1 VGTGCGRDRRTEELI
16 PFRASSIQSV
26 TKVGSDAP
34 GAPGLETDVVLRDGS
49 TVHVRPTR
57 AGDDPAI
64 LAFLSGLSD
73 ESRYFRFF
81 SGAPNLKEAA
91 QRAAIS
97 DLRERCNLVATVG
110 ATPSI
115 VAQAGYVREEND
127 RAEVAFAVADT
138 FQGRGISTILLG
150 QLAEIAE
157 TVGITTFNASVLSE
171 NHRMVGVFRESG
183 FNVSTHASAGVIELE
198 FPTSLRP
205 EAVERFA
212 RREQSAATAALE
224 HVLAPASVAVIGASR
239 TRGTIGAELFRNLVA
254 NGFNGPV
261 YPVNPSASVVQSAVA
276 YPTVLD
282 IPGPVDLAVIA
293 VPASHAAETARQ
305 CAQKGVKSLVVIS
318 SGFAESGAE
327 GASRQAELL
336 AVCRGAGMR
345 LVGPNC
351 MGVINTAP
359 DVSMNATFGP
369 ATPPRGRVGFMSQS
383 GALGLAVI
391 DYAKTLGLGLSWFIS
406 AGNKADLS
414 GNDVLQYAESDPQ
427 TDLVLLYLESFG
439 NPRKFARIARRVAR
453 SKPIIAVKSG
463 RSMAGARA
471 TSSHT
476 GALLSASDATVDAL
490 FRQAGV
496 IRTDTLAELFDVAA
510 LMSSQPA
517 PSGRRVAI
525 ITNGGGPGI
534 LCADAC
540 EAEGLLVP
548 PLADDVVAGLQQFLP
563 AQASVRNPIDMIA
576 AASADD
582 YRRVIETV
590 AASHSIDA
598 IIVIFIPPLITQPSD
613 VARSIRN
620 AVEALPRPIP
630 LISVFMS
637 AHGVPDELKGASVS
651 IPSYQFPE
659 DAARA
664 LARSAVYG
672 EWRQKPEGTLR
683 DFPNLRPDEAAGII
697 SSVLATGARWLT
709 ADETQQLLSCYGI
722 PLASTRFV
730 PTPQK
735 AREAAAELGG
745 RVALKAMSPTL
756 LHKSDAGGVR
766 LGLTVDD
773 IEDAAQEMMAGIAR
787 HGHELSGFQVQAMAS
802 DGVEML
808 VGVVHD
814 RLFGPVLACGAG
826 GTAAELLKDIAV
838 RITPLS
844 DLDADDM
851 VRSLKTF
858 PLLDGYRGAAR
869 ADVAALEEVMLRIS
883 GMVEGH
889 AEIAELDCNPVMV
902 GEHGAIVVDARV
914 RLELP
919 LPRRPIG
926 AR

>member
-1 VGTGCGRDRRTEELI
+1 MSKTVSG
-16 PFRASSIQSV
+16 
-26 TKVGSDAP
+26 P
-34 GAPGLETDVVLRDGS
+34 GAPALETDVALRDGS

-57 AGDDPAI
+57 TGDEAAI
-64 LAFLSGLSD
+64 LAFLRGLSE

-81 SGAPNLKEAA
+81 SGAPNLKDAA
-91 QRAAIS
+91 DRAAVS
-97 DLRERCNLVATVG
+97 NLDDRCNLIALVG
-110 ATPSI
+110 AGPTI
-115 VAQAGYVREEND
+115 VAQAGYVRNDAD

-150 QLAEIAE
+150 QLAEIAQAA
-157 TVGITTFNASVLSE
+157 GIATFDASVLSE
-171 NHRMVGVFRESG
+171 NHRMIGVFRESG
-183 FNVSTHASAGVIELE
+183 FAVSTHAQAGVIDLE

-205 EAVERFA
+205 EAIDRFA
-212 RREQSAATAALE
+212 RREQHAAMAALE
-224 HVLAPASVAVIGASR
+224 HVLVPRSIAVIGASR
-239 TRGTIGAELFRNLVA
+239 RRGTIGAELFHNLLED
-254 NGFNGPV
+254 GFNGPV
-261 YPVNPSASVVQSAVA
+261 YPVNPSAPVVQSVVA
-276 YPTVLD
+276 YPTLLA
-282 IPGPVDLAVIA
+282 IEGPVDLVVIA
-293 VPASHAAETARQ
+293 VPAIGVVETARQ
-305 CAQKGVKSLVVIS
+305 CATKGVKSLVVIS
-318 SGFAESGAE
+318 SGFAESGSE
-327 GASRQAELL
+327 GVSRQADLL
-336 AVCRGAGMR
+336 AVCRQAGMR

-359 DVSMNATFGP
+359 EVSMNATFGA

-414 GNDVLQYAESDPQ
+414 GNDVLQYAETDPR

-453 SKPIIAVKSG
+453 TKPIIAVKSG
-463 RSMAGARA
+463 RSTAGARA

-517 PSGRRVAI
+517 PAGKRVAI

-540 EAEGLLVP
+540 EAEGLSVP
-548 PLADDVVAGLQQFLP
+548 PLPDDVVAGLREFLP
-563 AQASVRNPIDMIA
+563 PQASVRNPIDMIA

-582 YRRVIETV
+582 YRRVIHTV
-590 AASHSIDA
+590 AASDSIDA
-598 IIVIFIPPLITQPSD
+598 IVVIFIPPLVTRLAD
-613 VARSIRN
+613 VARAIRD
-620 AVEALPRPIP
+620 AAEALPRPIP
-630 LISVFMS
+630 LVSVFMS
-637 AHGVPDELKGASVS
+637 AHGVPDELKGETVS

-672 EWRQKPEGTLR
+672 EWRHRPEGTFR
-683 DFPNLRPDEAAGII
+683 DFPDVRPDEAAGII
-697 SSVLATGARWLT
+697 SSVLASGARWLT
-709 ADETQQLLSCYGI
+709 AEESQRLLNCYGI
-722 PLASTRFV
+722 PLVPARFV
-730 PTPQK
+730 STP
-735 AREAAAELGG
+735 ADAAAAGRELGG
-745 RVALKAMSPTL
+745 PLVLKAMSPTL

-766 LGLTVDD
+766 LGLSPDD
-773 IEDAAQEMMAGIAR
+773 IAATATGMMRHIAGQ
-787 HGHELSGFQVQAMAS
+787 GHKLDGFQVQAMVAS
-802 DGVEML
+802 GVEML

-814 RLFGPVLACGAG
+814 PLFGPVLACGAG
-826 GTAAELLKDIAV
+826 GTTAELLKDVAV

-844 DLDADDM
+844 DLDARDM
-851 VRSLKTF
+851 LRSLKTF
-858 PLLDGYRGAAR
+858 PLLDGFRGAPK
-869 ADVAALEEVMLRIS
+869 ADVAALEELMLRVS
-883 GMVEGH
+883 AMVEGH

-902 GEHGAIVVDARV
+902 TEHGAVVVDARV
-914 RLELP
+914 RLEMP
-919 LPRRPIG
+919 VPRRPIG

>member
-1 VGTGCGRDRRTEELI
+1 V
-16 PFRASSIQSV
+16 S
-26 TKVGSDAP
+26 KVLSGAA
-34 GAPGLETDVVLRDGS
+34 GAPALETDIALRDGS

-57 AGDDPAI
+57 AGDEPAI

-97 DLRERCNLVATVG
+97 DLPERCNLIATVG

-115 VAQAGYVREEND
+115 VAQAGYVREEKD
-127 RAEVAFAVADT
+127 RAEVAFAVAET

-150 QLAEIAE
+150 QLAEIAHA
-157 TVGITTFNASVLSE
+157 VGITTFEASVLGE
-171 NHRMVGVFRESG
+171 NHRMIGVFRESG
-183 FNVSTHASAGVIELE
+183 FKVSTHASAGVIELE
-198 FPTSLRP
+198 FPTSLLP
-205 EAVERFA
+205 EAIEQFA
-212 RREQSAATAALE
+212 RREQTAARAAIE
-224 HVLAPASVAVIGASR
+224 RVLAPGSVAVIGASR
-239 TRGTIGAELFRNLVA
+239 TRGTIGAELFHNLLV

-261 YPVNPSASVVQSAVA
+261 YPVNPSAPVVQSVVA

-282 IPGPVDLAVIA
+282 VPGPVDLALIA
-293 VPASHAAETARQ
+293 VPAIHVVETARQ
-305 CAQKGVKSLVVIS
+305 CAKKGVKSLVVIS
-318 SGFAESGAE
+318 SGFAESGGE
-327 GASRQAELL
+327 GPNRQADLL
-336 AVCRGAGMR
+336 AVCRETGMR

-391 DYAKTLGLGLSWFIS
+391 DYARTLGLGLSWFIS

-414 GNDVLQYAESDPQ
+414 GNDVLQYAETDPH

-453 SKPIIAVKSG
+453 TKPIIAVKSG
-463 RSMAGARA
+463 RSTAGARA

-510 LMSSQPA
+510 LMSNQPA
-517 PSGRRVAI
+517 PAGRRVAI

-540 EAEGLLVP
+540 EAEGLVVP
-548 PLADDVVAGLQQFLP
+548 PLPDDVVAGLRQFLP

-582 YRRVIETV
+582 YRRVIQTV
-590 AASHSIDA
+590 AASDSLDA
-598 IIVIFIPPLITQPSD
+598 IVVIFIPPLVTQPGD
-613 VARSIRN
+613 VARAIRD
-620 AVEALPRPIP
+620 AAQALPRPLP
-630 LISVFMS
+630 LITVFMS
-637 AHGVPDELKGASVS
+637 AHGMPDELRSEKVS

-672 EWRQKPEGTLR
+672 EWRHRPEGTVR
-683 DFPNLRPDEAAGII
+683 DFPNVRPDEAAGIV
-697 SSVLATGARWLT
+697 SSVLATGARWLS
-709 ADETQQLLSCYGI
+709 AEETQQLLRCYGI
-722 PLASTRFV
+722 PLASARFV
-730 PTPQK
+730 STPGQ

-745 RVALKAMSPTL
+745 RLALKALSPTL

-766 LGLTVDD
+766 LGLTADD
-773 IEDAAQEMMAGIAR
+773 IEDAAREMMARIAR
-787 HGHELSGFQVQAMAS
+787 HGHELSGFQVQAMVT

-826 GTAAELLKDIAV
+826 GTTAELLKDIAV
-838 RITPLS
+838 RITPLT
-844 DLDADDM
+844 DLDADQM
-851 VRSLKTF
+851 LRSLKTF
-858 PLLDGYRGAAR
+858 PLLEGYRGAPKV
-869 ADVAALEEVMLRIS
+869 DVAALEEIMLRIS
-883 GMVEGH
+883 AMVEGH

-902 GEHGAIVVDARV
+902 SRHGAIVVDARV

-919 LPRRPIG
+919 VPRRPIG

>member
-1 VGTGCGRDRRTEELI
+1 VR
-16 PFRASSIQSV
+16 
-26 TKVGSDAP
+26 KVSDP
-34 GAPGLETDVVLRDGS
+34 TGAPALETDVVLRDGS
-49 TVHVRPTR
+49 TVRVRPTR
-57 AGDDPAI
+57 AGDEAAI
-64 LAFLSGLSD
+64 LAFLSGLSN

-81 SGAPNLKEAA
+81 SGAPNLNEAA
-91 QRAAIS
+91 RRAAVS
-97 DLRERCNLVATVG
+97 DLHDRCNLVALVG
-110 ATPSI
+110 AAPTI
-115 VAQAGYVREEND
+115 VAQAGYVRNDGD

-150 QLAEIAE
+150 QLAEIAQA
-157 TVGITTFNASVLSE
+157 VGITTFDASVLSE
-171 NHRMVGVFRESG
+171 NHRMIGVFRESG
-183 FNVSTHASAGVIELE
+183 FKVSTHASAGVIELE

-205 EAVERFA
+205 EAIERFA
-212 RREQSAATAALE
+212 GREQMAAMAALE
-224 HVLAPASVAVIGASR
+224 HVLVPGSVAVIGASR
-239 TRGTIGAELFRNLVA
+239 TRGTIGAELFHNLLS

-261 YPVNPSASVVQSAVA
+261 YPVNPSAPVVQSVVA

-282 IPGPVDLAVIA
+282 IPGPVDLALIA
-293 VPASHAAETARQ
+293 VPAAHVVGTARQ
-305 CAQKGVKSLVVIS
+305 CAKKGVKSLVVIS
-318 SGFAESGAE
+318 SGFAESGDE
-327 GASRQAELL
+327 GASRQADLL
-336 AVCRGAGMR
+336 AVCREAGMR

-359 DVSMNATFGP
+359 DVSINATFGP

-414 GNDVLQYAESDPQ
+414 GNDVLQYAETDPH

-439 NPRKFARIARRVAR
+439 NPRRFARIARRVAR
-453 SKPIIAVKSG
+453 TKPIIAVKSG
-463 RSMAGARA
+463 RSTAGARA

-517 PSGRRVAI
+517 PAGKRVAI

-540 EAEGLLVP
+540 EAEGLVVP
-548 PLADDVVAGLQQFLP
+548 PLPDDVVDSLRQFLP
-563 AQASVRNPIDMIA
+563 SQASVRNPIDMIA

-582 YRRVIETV
+582 YRRVIQTV
-590 AASHSIDA
+590 AASDSIDA
-598 IIVIFIPPLITQPSD
+598 IVVIFIPPLVTEPSD
-613 VARSIRN
+613 VARAIRD
-620 AVEALPRPIP
+620 AAETLPRPIP

-637 AHGVPDELKGASVS
+637 AHGVPDELKGKKVS
-651 IPSYQFPE
+651 IPSFQFPE

-672 EWRQKPEGTLR
+672 EWRHRPEGTVR
-683 DFPNLRPDEAAGII
+683 GFPNARPDEAAGII

-709 ADETQQLLSCYGI
+709 GAETQQLLSCYGI
-722 PLASTRFV
+722 PLASTRFAA
-730 PTPQK
+730 TPER
-735 AREAAAELGG
+735 AREAAADLGG
-745 RVALKAMSPTL
+745 RVALKAMGATL

-773 IEDAAQEMMAGIAR
+773 IEDAAREMLMQTAR
-787 HGHELSGFQVQAMAS
+787 HGHELSGFQVQAMVS
-802 DGVEML
+802 EGVEML
-808 VGVVHD
+808 VGVVND

-844 DLDADDM
+844 DLDADEM

-858 PLLDGYRGAAR
+858 PLLDGYRGAPK
-869 ADVAALEEVMLRIS
+869 ADVAALEEVMLRINA
-883 GMVEGH
+883 MVEGH

-914 RLELP
+914 RLEMP
-919 LPRRPIG
+919 VPRRPIG

>member
-1 VGTGCGRDRRTEELI
+1 M
-16 PFRASSIQSV
+16 
-26 TKVGSDAP
+26 
-34 GAPGLETDVVLRDGS
+34 ETDIALRDGS

-57 AGDDPAI
+57 AGDEPAI
-64 LAFLSGLSD
+64 LAFLTGLSL

-81 SGAPNLKEAA
+81 SGAPNLNEAA
-91 QRAAIS
+91 HRAAIS
-97 DLRERCNLVATVG
+97 EIRERCNLIALAG
-110 ATPSI
+110 AVPTI
-115 VAQAGYVREEND
+115 VAQAGYVRGEGD

-150 QLAEIAE
+150 QLAEIAHA
-157 TVGITTFNASVLSE
+157 VGISTFDASVLSE
-171 NHRMVGVFRESG
+171 NHRMIGVFRESG
-183 FNVSTHASAGVIELE
+183 FKVSTHASAGVIDVE

-205 EAVERFA
+205 EALERFA
-212 RREQSAATAALE
+212 RREQMAAMAALE

-239 TRGTIGAELFRNLVA
+239 TRGTIGAELFHNLVA
-254 NGFNGPV
+254 NGFNGPA
-261 YPVNPSASVVQSAVA
+261 YPVNPSAPVVQSVVA

-293 VPASHAAETARQ
+293 VPAVRVVETARQ
-305 CAQKGVKSLVVIS
+305 CAKKGVKSLVVIS
-318 SGFAESGAE
+318 SGFAESGGE
-327 GASRQAELL
+327 GATRQTDLL
-336 AVCRGAGMR
+336 AVCREAGMR

-351 MGVINTAP
+351 MGVINMAP
-359 DVSMNATFGP
+359 EVSMNATFGP
-369 ATPPRGRVGFMSQS
+369 AMPPRGRVGFMSQS

-391 DYAKTLGLGLSWFIS
+391 DYAKSLGLGLSWFIS

-414 GNDVLQYAESDPQ
+414 GNDVLHYAETDPH

-463 RSMAGARA
+463 RSTAGARA

-510 LMSSQPA
+510 LMSNQPA
-517 PSGRRVAI
+517 PAGKRVAI

-540 EAEGLLVP
+540 EAEGLIVP
-548 PLADDVVAGLQQFLP
+548 PLGEEVVAGLRQFLP

-576 AASADD
+576 AASAED
-582 YRRVIETV
+582 YRRVIQTV
-590 AASHSIDA
+590 AASDDLDA
-598 IIVIFIPPLITQPSD
+598 IVVIFIPPLVTQPAA
-613 VARSIRN
+613 VARAIRES
-620 AVEALPRPIP
+620 AEALPRPIP
-630 LISVFMS
+630 LVTVFMS
-637 AHGVPDELKGASVS
+637 AHGVPDELKGPNVS

-672 EWRQKPEGTLR
+672 EWRQKPEGTVR
-683 DFPNLRPDEAAGII
+683 DFPDIRPDEAAGII
-697 SSVLATGARWLT
+697 SSVLATGARWLS
-709 ADETQQLLSCYGI
+709 ADETQRLLSCYGI
-722 PLASTRFV
+722 RLAATRFV
-730 PTPQK
+730 ATPEQ
-735 AREAAAELGG
+735 ARQAAAELGG
-745 RVALKAMSPTL
+745 HVVLKATSPTL
-756 LHKSDAGGVR
+756 LHKSDVGGVR
-766 LGLTVDD
+766 LGLTIDD
-773 IEDAAQEMMAGIAR
+773 IEAAAREMMARIAR
-787 HGHELSGFQVQAMAS
+787 NGHALAGFQVQAMVT

-808 VGVVHD
+808 VGVVND
-814 RLFGPVLACGAG
+814 RLFGPVVACGAG
-826 GTAAELLKDIAV
+826 GTTAELLKDIAV

-844 DLDADDM
+844 DLDADEM

-858 PLLDGYRGAAR
+858 PLLDGYRGAPK

-883 GMVEGH
+883 AMVEGH

-902 GEHGAIVVDARV
+902 GQHGAIVVDARV
-914 RLELP
+914 RLEMP
-919 LPRRPIG
+919 VPRRPIG

>member
-1 VGTGCGRDRRTEELI
+1 MTQVVPSPT
-16 PFRASSIQSV
+16 
-26 TKVGSDAP
+26 
-34 GAPGLETDVVLRDGS
+34 GAPALEADIALRDGS

-57 AGDDPAI
+57 AGDEPAI
-64 LAFLSGLSD
+64 LAFLGGLSD

-91 QRAAIS
+91 RRAAIS
-97 DLRERCNLVATVG
+97 ELHERCNLVALVG
-110 ATPSI
+110 AEPTI
-115 VAQAGYVREEND
+115 VAQAGYVRNHGD

-150 QLAEIAE
+150 QLAEIAHAL
-157 TVGITTFNASVLSE
+157 GITTFEASVLSE
-171 NHRMVGVFRESG
+171 NHRMIGVFRESG
-183 FNVSTHASAGVIELE
+183 FKVSTHAQAGVIEME

-205 EAVERFA
+205 EAIERFA
-212 RREQSAATAALE
+212 RREQIAAMAALE
-224 HVLAPASVAVIGASR
+224 HVLAPGSVAVIGASR
-239 TRGTIGAELFRNLVA
+239 TRGTIGAELFHNLIS

-261 YPVNPSASVVQSAVA
+261 YPINPSAPVVQSVVA

-282 IPGPVDLAVIA
+282 VPGPIGLAVIA
-293 VPASHAAETARQ
+293 VPAIHVVETARQ
-305 CAQKGVKSLVVIS
+305 CAAKGVKSLVVIS
-318 SGFAESGAE
+318 SGFAESGDD
-327 GASRQAELL
+327 GARRQADLL
-336 AVCRGAGMR
+336 AVCREGGMR

-369 ATPPRGRVGFMSQS
+369 AMPPRGRVGFMSQS

-391 DYAKTLGLGLSWFIS
+391 DYARSLGLGLSWFIS

-414 GNDVLQYAESDPQ
+414 GNDVLQYAETDPQ

-453 SKPIIAVKSG
+453 TKPIIAVKSG
-463 RSMAGARA
+463 RSVAGARA

-540 EAEGLLVP
+540 EAEGLVVP
-548 PLADDVVAGLQQFLP
+548 PLPDDVVAGLRQFLP

-582 YRRVIETV
+582 FRRVIQTV
-590 AASHSIDA
+590 AASDSIDA
-598 IIVIFIPPLITQPSD
+598 IVVIFIPPLVTKPGD
-613 VARSIRN
+613 VARAIRD
-620 AVEALPRPIP
+620 AAEALPRPIP

-637 AHGVPDELKGASVS
+637 VHGVPDELKGTSVS

-672 EWRQKPEGTLR
+672 EWRHRPEGTVR
-683 DFPNLRPDEAAGII
+683 DFPNVRPDEAVGII

-709 ADETQQLLSCYGI
+709 AEETQQLLSCYGI

-730 PTPQK
+730 ATPEQ

-745 RVALKAMSPTL
+745 RLALKAMSPTL

-766 LGLTVDD
+766 LGLTID
-773 IEDAAQEMMAGIAR
+773 EMMNAAREMMQRIAGN
-787 HGHELSGFQVQAMAS
+787 GYELSGFQVQAMVTE
-802 DGVEML
+802 GVEML

-844 DLDADDM
+844 DLDAHEM

-858 PLLDGYRGAAR
+858 PLLDGYRGAPLV
-869 ADVAALEEVMLRIS
+869 DVAALEDVMLRIS
-883 GMVEGH
+883 ALVEDH

-902 GEHGAIVVDARV
+902 GQHGAVVVDARV
-914 RLELP
+914 RLEMP

>member
-1 VGTGCGRDRRTEELI
+1 M
-16 PFRASSIQSV
+16 
-26 TKVGSDAP
+26 
-34 GAPGLETDVVLRDGS
+34 ETDIALRDGS

-57 AGDDPAI
+57 AGDEPAI
-64 LAFLSGLSD
+64 LAFLTGLSL

-81 SGAPNLKEAA
+81 SGAPNLNEAA
-91 QRAAIS
+91 HRAAIS
-97 DLRERCNLVATVG
+97 EIGERCNLIALAG
-110 ATPSI
+110 AASTI
-115 VAQAGYVREEND
+115 VAQAGYVRGEGN

-150 QLAEIAE
+150 QLAEIAHAF
-157 TVGITTFNASVLSE
+157 GISTFDASVLSE
-171 NHRMVGVFRESG
+171 NHRMIGVFRESG
-183 FNVSTHASAGVIELE
+183 FKVSTHASAGVIDLE

-205 EAVERFA
+205 EATERFA
-212 RREQSAATAALE
+212 RREQMAAMAALE

-239 TRGTIGAELFRNLVA
+239 TRGTIGAELFHNLVA
-254 NGFNGPV
+254 NGFNGPA
-261 YPVNPSASVVQSAVA
+261 YPVNPSAPVVQSVVA

-293 VPASHAAETARQ
+293 VPAIHVVETARQ
-305 CAQKGVKSLVVIS
+305 CAKKGVKSLVVVS

-327 GASRQAELL
+327 GATRQADLL
-336 AVCRGAGMR
+336 AVCRETGMR

-351 MGVINTAP
+351 MGVINMAP
-359 DVSMNATFGP
+359 EVSMNATFGP
-369 ATPPRGRVGFMSQS
+369 AMPPRGRVGFMSQS

-391 DYAKTLGLGLSWFIS
+391 DYAKSLGLGLSWFIS

-414 GNDVLQYAESDPQ
+414 GNDVLHYAETDPH

-453 SKPIIAVKSG
+453 TKPIIAVKSG
-463 RSMAGARA
+463 RSAAGARA
-471 TSSHT
+471 TTSHT

-510 LMSSQPA
+510 LMSNQPA
-517 PSGRRVAI
+517 PAGKRVAI

-540 EAEGLLVP
+540 EAEGLVVP
-548 PLADDVVAGLQQFLP
+548 PLADEVVAGLRQFLP
-563 AQASVRNPIDMIA
+563 AQASVRNPVDMIA
-576 AASADD
+576 AASAED
-582 YRRVIETV
+582 YRRVIQTV
-590 AASHSIDA
+590 AASDDIDA
-598 IIVIFIPPLITQPSD
+598 VVVIFIPPLITQPAA
-613 VARSIRN
+613 VAQAIRE
-620 AVEALPRPIP
+620 AAEALPKPIP
-630 LISVFMS
+630 LVTVFMS
-637 AHGVPDELKGASVS
+637 AHGVPDQLKGPHVS

-672 EWRQKPEGTLR
+672 EWRQKPEGTVR
-683 DFPNLRPDEAAGII
+683 DFPDIRPDEAAGII

-709 ADETQQLLSCYGI
+709 ADETQRLLSCYGI
-722 PLASTRFV
+722 PLAATRFV
-730 PTPQK
+730 ATPEQ
-735 AREAAAELGG
+735 ARQAGAELGG
-745 RVALKAMSPTL
+745 RLVLKAMSPTL
-756 LHKSDAGGVR
+756 LHKSDVGGVR
-766 LGLTVDD
+766 LGLTIDD
-773 IEDAAQEMMAGIAR
+773 IEAAAREMMARIAR
-787 HGHELSGFQVQAMAS
+787 HGHALSGFQVQAMVT

-808 VGVVHD
+808 VGVVND
-814 RLFGPVLACGAG
+814 RLFGPVVACGAG
-826 GTAAELLKDIAV
+826 GTTAELLKDIAV

-844 DLDADDM
+844 DLDADEM

-858 PLLDGYRGAAR
+858 PLLDGYRGAPK

-883 GMVEGH
+883 AMVEGH

-902 GEHGAIVVDARV
+902 GKDGAIVVDARV
-914 RLELP
+914 RLEMP

>member
-1 VGTGCGRDRRTEELI
+1 M
-16 PFRASSIQSV
+16 PA
-26 TKVGSDAP
+26 
-34 GAPGLETDVVLRDGS
+34 LETDVVLRDGS

-57 AGDDPAI
+57 AGDEPAI
-64 LAFLSGLSD
+64 LAFLSGLSE

-91 QRAAIS
+91 QRAAVS
-97 DLRERCNLVATVG
+97 DLKERCNLVATVG
-110 ATPSI
+110 AAPSI
-115 VAQAGYVREEND
+115 VAQAGYVREEKD
-127 RAEVAFAVADT
+127 QAEVAFAVAET

-150 QLAEIAE
+150 QLAEIAQ
-157 TVGITTFNASVLSE
+157 TVGITTFDASVLGE
-171 NHRMVGVFRESG
+171 NHRMIEVFRQSG
-183 FNVSTHASAGVIELE
+183 FSVSTHASAGVIELE
-198 FPTSLRP
+198 FPTSLHP
-205 EAVERFA
+205 EAIERFA
-212 RREQSAATAALE
+212 RREQMAAMAALE
-224 HVLAPASVAVIGASR
+224 HVLAPRSVAVIGASR
-239 TRGTIGAELFRNLVA
+239 TRGTIGAELFHNLVA

-261 YPVNPSASVVQSAVA
+261 YPVNPSAPVVQSVVA

-293 VPASHAAETARQ
+293 VPAVHVVESARQ
-305 CAQKGVKSLVVIS
+305 CATKGVKSLVVIS

-327 GASRQAELL
+327 GASRQAELV
-336 AVCRGAGMR
+336 AVCRESGMR
-345 LVGPNC
+345 MVGPNC

-359 DVSMNATFGP
+359 EISMNATFGP
-369 ATPPRGRVGFMSQS
+369 ATPPGGRVGFMSQS

-391 DYAKTLGLGLSWFIS
+391 DYAKSLSLGLSWFIS

-414 GNDVLQYAESDPQ
+414 GNDVLQYAETDPR

-453 SKPIIAVKSG
+453 TKPIIAVKSG
-463 RSMAGARA
+463 RSTAGARA

-534 LCADAC
+534 LCADMC
-540 EAEGLLVP
+540 EAEGLIVP
-548 PLADDVVAGLQQFLP
+548 PLPDDVVASLRQFLP

-576 AASADD
+576 AASAND
-582 YRRVIETV
+582 YQRVIQTV
-590 AASHSIDA
+590 AASASVDA
-598 IIVIFIPPLITQPSD
+598 IVVIFIPPLVTQPGD
-613 VARSIRN
+613 VARAIRK
-620 AVEALPRPIP
+620 AAEELPRPIP
-630 LISVFMS
+630 LVTVFMS
-637 AHGVPDELKGASVS
+637 AHGVPDELKGANVS

-672 EWRQKPEGTLR
+672 EWRQRPEGAIR

-709 ADETQQLLSCYGI
+709 AEETWQLLSCYGI
-722 PLASTRFV
+722 PLASTRFAL
-730 PTPQK
+730 TPELT
-735 AREAAAELGG
+735 REAAAELGG
-745 RVALKAMSPTL
+745 RLALKAMSPTL

-766 LGLTVDD
+766 LGLTPDD
-773 IEDAAQEMMAGIAR
+773 IEGAAREMMTRIR
-787 HGHELSGFQVQAMAS
+787 HGHELSGFQVQAMVT

-814 RLFGPVLACGAG
+814 RLFGPVMACGAG
-826 GTAAELLKDIAV
+826 GTTAELLKDIAV

-844 DLDADDM
+844 DLDADEM

-858 PLLDGYRGAAR
+858 PLLDGYRGAPK

-883 GMVEGH
+883 AMVEGH

-902 GEHGAIVVDARV
+902 GQHGAIVVDARV
-914 RLELP
+914 RLEMP
-919 LPRRPIG
+919 FPRRPIG

>member
-1 VGTGCGRDRRTEELI
+1 MEANV
-16 PFRASSIQSV
+16 A
-26 TKVGSDAP
+26 
-34 GAPGLETDVVLRDGS
+34 LRDGS
-49 TVHVRPTR
+49 TVYVRPTR
-57 AGDDPAI
+57 AADEPAI
-64 LAFLSGLSD
+64 LAFLAGLSD

-91 QRAAIS
+91 HRAAVS
-97 DLRERCNLVATVG
+97 DLQERCNLIALAG
-110 ATPSI
+110 AGPTI
-115 VAQAGYVREEND
+115 VAQAGYVRNETD

-150 QLAEIAE
+150 QLAEIAQA
-157 TVGITTFNASVLSE
+157 VGISTFDASVLSE
-171 NHRMVGVFRESG
+171 NHRMIGVFRESG
-183 FNVSTHASAGVIELE
+183 FKVSTHASAGVIELE

-205 EAVERFA
+205 EALERFA
-212 RREQSAATAALE
+212 GREQMAARAALE
-224 HVLAPASVAVIGASR
+224 HVLAPTSVAVIGASR
-239 TRGTIGAELFRNLVA
+239 TRGTIGAELFHNLVA
-254 NGFNGPV
+254 NGFNGPA
-261 YPVNPSASVVQSAVA
+261 YPVNPSAPVVQSVVA

-293 VPASHAAETARQ
+293 VPAVHVVETARQ
-305 CAQKGVKSLVVIS
+305 CAKKGVKSLVVIS
-318 SGFAESGAE
+318 SGFAESGGE
-327 GASRQAELL
+327 GASRQADLL
-336 AVCRGAGMR
+336 AVCREAGMR

-351 MGVINTAP
+351 MGVINMAP
-359 DVSMNATFGP
+359 EVSMNATFGP
-369 ATPPRGRVGFMSQS
+369 AMPPPGRVGFMSQS

-391 DYAKTLGLGLSWFIS
+391 DYAKSLGLGLSWFIS

-414 GNDVLQYAESDPQ
+414 GNDVLHYAETDPH

-463 RSMAGARA
+463 RSTAGARA

-510 LMSSQPA
+510 LMSNQPA
-517 PSGRRVAI
+517 PAGKRVAI

-540 EAEGLLVP
+540 EAEGLIVP
-548 PLADDVVAGLQQFLP
+548 PLADQVVAGLRQFLP

-576 AASADD
+576 AASAED
-582 YRRVIETV
+582 YRHVIQTV
-590 AASHSIDA
+590 AASDDIDA
-598 IIVIFIPPLITQPSD
+598 IVVIFIPPLVTQLAA
-613 VARSIRN
+613 VARAIRE
-620 AVEALPRPIP
+620 AAEALPRPIT
-630 LISVFMS
+630 LVTVFMS
-637 AHGVPDELKGASVS
+637 AHGVPDELKGPNVS
-651 IPSYQFPE
+651 LPSYQFPE

-672 EWRQKPEGTLR
+672 EWRHRPEGTVR
-683 DFPNLRPDEAAGII
+683 DFPNNRPDEAAGII
-697 SSVLATGARWLT
+697 SSVLGTGARWLT
-709 ADETQQLLSCYGI
+709 AEETQRLLRCYGI
-722 PLASTRFV
+722 PLASARFV
-730 PTPQK
+730 STPEQ

-745 RVALKAMSPTL
+745 RLALKAMSPTL

-773 IEDAAQEMMAGIAR
+773 IEDAAGEMMRQIAR
-787 HGHELSGFQVQAMAS
+787 HGHALSGFQVQALVTE
-802 DGVEML
+802 GVELL

-814 RLFGPVLACGAG
+814 RLFGPILACGAG
-826 GTAAELLKDIAV
+826 GTTAELLKDVAV

-844 DLDADDM
+844 DLDAHEM

-858 PLLDGYRGAAR
+858 PLLDGYRGAPKAN
-869 ADVAALEEVMLRIS
+869 VTALEEVMLRVS
-883 GMVEGH
+883 AMVEGH

-902 GEHGAIVVDARV
+902 GQDRAVVVDARV
-914 RLELP
+914 RLEMPPARL
-919 LPRRPIG
+919 PIG

>member
-1 VGTGCGRDRRTEELI
+1 VSKTGPSAAT
-16 PFRASSIQSV
+16 
-26 TKVGSDAP
+26 AP
-34 GAPGLETDVVLRDGS
+34 ALEADVALRDGS

-57 AGDDPAI
+57 AGDEAAI
-64 LAFLSGLSD
+64 FAFLRGLSE

-91 QRAAIS
+91 HRAAIS
-97 DLRERCNLVATVG
+97 DLDERCNLVALVG
-110 ATPSI
+110 AEPTI
-115 VAQAGYVREEND
+115 VAQAGYVRNDGD

-150 QLAEIAE
+150 QLAEIAQA
-157 TVGITTFNASVLSE
+157 VGIATFDASVLSE
-171 NHRMVGVFRESG
+171 NHQMIGVFRESG
-183 FNVSTHASAGVIELE
+183 FAVSTHAQAGVIELE

-205 EAVERFA
+205 EAIERFA
-212 RREQSAATAALE
+212 RREHSAAMAALE
-224 HVLAPASVAVIGASR
+224 HVLAPRSVAVIGASR
-239 TRGTIGAELFRNLVA
+239 TRGTIGAELFHNLLES
-254 NGFNGPV
+254 GFNGPV
-261 YPVNPSASVVQSAVA
+261 YPVNPSAPVVQSVVA
-276 YPTVLD
+276 YPTVLA
-282 IPGPVDLAVIA
+282 IEGPVDLAVIA
-293 VPASHAAETARQ
+293 VPAIRVVETARQ
-305 CAQKGVKSLVVIS
+305 CASKGVNSLVVIS
-318 SGFAESGAE
+318 SGFAESGGE
-327 GASRQAELL
+327 GINRQADLL
-336 AVCRGAGMR
+336 AVCRQAGMR
-345 LVGPNC
+345 LIGPNC

-391 DYAKTLGLGLSWFIS
+391 DYAKSLGLGLSWFIS

-414 GNDVLQYAESDPQ
+414 GNDVLQYAETDPH

-439 NPRKFARIARRVAR
+439 NPRKFARIARRVAKT
-453 SKPIIAVKSG
+453 KPIIAVKSG
-463 RSMAGARA
+463 RSTAGARA

-517 PSGRRVAI
+517 PAGKRVAI

-540 EAEGLLVP
+540 EAEGLIVP
-548 PLADDVVAGLQQFLP
+548 PLPDDVVASLRQFLP
-563 AQASVRNPIDMIA
+563 PQASVRNPIDMIA

-582 YRRVIETV
+582 YRRVIQTV
-590 AASHSIDA
+590 AASDSIDA
-598 IIVIFIPPLITQPSD
+598 IVVIFIPPLVTKPGD
-613 VARSIRN
+613 VARAIRD
-620 AVEALPRPIP
+620 AAEGLPRSIP
-630 LISVFMS
+630 LVTVFMS
-637 AHGVPDELKGASVS
+637 AHGVPDELKGETVS

-672 EWRQKPEGTLR
+672 EWRQRPEGTLR
-683 DFPNLRPDEAAGII
+683 DFPDVRPDEAAGII

-709 ADETQQLLSCYGI
+709 AEESQRLLTCYGI
-722 PLASTRFV
+722 PLAPARFV
-730 PTPQK
+730 STPK
-735 AREAAAELGG
+735 EAATAGRELAGPL
-745 RVALKAMSPTL
+745 VLKAISPSL

-766 LGLTVDD
+766 LGLSSDD
-773 IEDAAQEMMAGIAR
+773 VEAATIGMMGHIASQ
-787 HGHELSGFQVQAMAS
+787 GHRLDGFQVQAMVTA
-802 DGVEML
+802 GVEML

-814 RLFGPVLACGAG
+814 PLFGPVLACGAG
-826 GTAAELLKDIAV
+826 GTTAELLKDIAV

-844 DLDADDM
+844 DLDAREM

-858 PLLDGYRGAAR
+858 PLLDGYRGAPK
-869 ADVAALEEVMLRIS
+869 ADVAALEDVMLRVS
-883 GMVEGH
+883 AMVEGH

-902 GEHGAIVVDARV
+902 TEHGAVVVDARV
-914 RLELP
+914 RLEMP
-919 LPRRPIG
+919 VPRRPIG

>member
-1 VGTGCGRDRRTEELI
+1 LDTV
-16 PFRASSIQSV
+16 
-26 TKVGSDAP
+26 
-34 GAPGLETDVVLRDGS
+34 GAPALEADIALRDGS

-57 AGDDPAI
+57 AGDEPAI
-64 LAFLSGLSD
+64 LAFLSGLSE
-73 ESRYFRFF
+73 ESRYSRFF

-91 QRAAIS
+91 HRAAIF
-97 DLRERCNLVATVG
+97 DLQARCNLVALVG
-110 ATPSI
+110 TTLTI
-115 VAQAGYVREEND
+115 VAQAGYIRTDGD

-150 QLAEIAE
+150 QLAEIAQA
-157 TVGITTFNASVLSE
+157 VGIATFDASVLGA
-171 NHRMVGVFRESG
+171 NHRMIEVFRQSG
-183 FNVSTHASAGVIELE
+183 FTVSTHASAGVIEVE

-205 EAVERFA
+205 EAIERFA
-212 RREQSAATAALE
+212 RREQIAATAALS
-224 HVLAPASVAVIGASR
+224 HVLAPGSVAVVGASR
-239 TRGTIGAELFRNLVA
+239 TRGTIGAELFHNLLLS
-254 NGFNGPV
+254 GFNGPV
-261 YPVNPSASVVQSAVA
+261 YPVNPSAPVVQSVVA

-282 IPGPVDLAVIA
+282 IPAPVDLAVIA
-293 VPASHAAETARQ
+293 VPAIHVVETARQ
-305 CAQKGVKSLVVIS
+305 CAKKGVKALVVIS
-318 SGFAESGAE
+318 SGFAESMDE
-327 GASRQAELL
+327 GAKRQADLL
-336 AVCRGAGMR
+336 AVCRETGMR

-359 DVSMNATFGP
+359 DISMNATFGP

-391 DYAKTLGLGLSWFIS
+391 DYAKSLGLGLSWFIS

-414 GNDVLQYAESDPQ
+414 GNDVLQYAETDPQ

-453 SKPIIAVKSG
+453 TKPIIAVKSG
-463 RSMAGARA
+463 RSTAGARA

-476 GALLSASDATVDAL
+476 GALLAASDATVDAL

-510 LMSSQPA
+510 LLSNQPA
-517 PSGRRVAI
+517 PAGRRVAI

-540 EAEGLLVP
+540 EAESLIVP
-548 PLADDVVAGLQQFLP
+548 PLPDDVAAGLRQFLP
-563 AQASVRNPIDMIA
+563 VQASVRNPIDMIA

-582 YRRVIETV
+582 YRRVIQTM
-590 AASHSIDA
+590 AASDSIDA
-598 IIVIFIPPLITQPSD
+598 IIVIFIPPLVTQPDD
-613 VARSIRN
+613 VARAIRE
-620 AVEALPRPIP
+620 AAEALPRPIP
-630 LISVFMS
+630 LVSVFMS
-637 AHGVPDELKGASVS
+637 AHGVPEELKGEKMS

-672 EWRQKPEGTLR
+672 EWRHRPEGTVR
-683 DFPNLRPDEAAGII
+683 DFPDVRPDEAAGII
-697 SSVLATGARWLT
+697 SSVLAAGARWLT
-709 ADETQQLLSCYGI
+709 GEETQRLLSCYGI
-722 PLASTRFV
+722 PLASSRFV
-730 PTPQK
+730 KTPEQ
-735 AREAAAELGG
+735 AREAAAELDG
-745 RVALKAMSPTL
+745 RLALKAMSPTL

-773 IEDAAQEMMAGIAR
+773 IEATAREMTARIAR
-787 HGHELSGFQVQAMAS
+787 DGHELSGFQVQAMVI
-802 DGVEML
+802 DGIEML

-826 GTAAELLKDIAV
+826 GTTAELLKDIAV

-844 DLDADDM
+844 DLDAHEM

-858 PLLDGYRGAAR
+858 PLLNGYRGAAR

-883 GMVEGH
+883 AMVEGH

-902 GEHGAIVVDARV
+902 TQRKAVVIDARV
-914 RLELP
+914 RLEMP
-919 LPRRPIG
+919 IRRRPIG

>member
-1 VGTGCGRDRRTEELI
+1 
-16 PFRASSIQSV
+16 
-26 TKVGSDAP
+26 
-34 GAPGLETDVVLRDGS
+34 
-49 TVHVRPTR
+49 
-57 AGDDPAI
+57 
-64 LAFLSGLSD
+64 
-73 ESRYFRFF
+73 
-81 SGAPNLKEAA
+81 
-91 QRAAIS
+91 
-97 DLRERCNLVATVG
+97 
-110 ATPSI
+110 
-115 VAQAGYVREEND
+115 
-127 RAEVAFAVADT
+127 VADT

-150 QLAEIAE
+150 QLAEIAHAL
-157 TVGITTFNASVLSE
+157 GITTFEAPVLSE
-171 NHRMVGVFRESG
+171 THRIIGVFRESD
-183 FNVSTHASAGVIELE
+183 FKVSTHAQAGVIEME

-205 EAVERFA
+205 EAIERFA
-212 RREQSAATAALE
+212 RREQIAAMAARE
-224 HVLAPASVAVIGASR
+224 HVLAPGSVAVIGASR
-239 TRGTIGAELFRNLVA
+239 TRGTIGAELFHNLIS

-261 YPVNPSASVVQSAVA
+261 YPINPSAPVVQSVVA

-282 IPGPVDLAVIA
+282 VPGPIGLAVIA
-293 VPASHAAETARQ
+293 VPAIHVVETARQ
-305 CAQKGVKSLVVIS
+305 CADKGVKSLVVIS
-318 SGFAESGAE
+318 SGFAESGDD
-327 GASRQAELL
+327 GARRQADLL
-336 AVCRGAGMR
+336 AVCREGGMR

-369 ATPPRGRVGFMSQS
+369 AMPPRGRVGFMSQS

-391 DYAKTLGLGLSWFIS
+391 DYARSLGLGLSWFIS

-414 GNDVLQYAESDPQ
+414 GNDVLQYVETDPQ
-427 TDLVLLYLESFG
+427 TDLLLLYLESFG

-453 SKPIIAVKSG
+453 TKPIIAVKSG
-463 RSMAGARA
+463 RSVAGARA

-540 EAEGLLVP
+540 EAEGLVVP
-548 PLADDVVAGLQQFLP
+548 PLPDDVVAGLRQFLP

-582 YRRVIETV
+582 YRRVIQTV
-590 AASHSIDA
+590 AASDSIDA
-598 IIVIFIPPLITQPSD
+598 IVVIFIPPLVTKPGD
-613 VARSIRN
+613 VARAIRD
-620 AVEALPRPIP
+620 AAEALPRPIP

-637 AHGVPDELKGASVS
+637 VHGVPDELKGTSVS

-672 EWRQKPEGTLR
+672 EWRHRPEGTVR
-683 DFPNLRPDEAAGII
+683 DFPNVRPDEAVGII

-709 ADETQQLLSCYGI
+709 AEETQQLLSCYGI

-730 PTPQK
+730 ATPEQ

-745 RVALKAMSPTL
+745 RLALKAMSPTL

-766 LGLTVDD
+766 LGLTID
-773 IEDAAQEMMAGIAR
+773 EMMNAAREMMQRIAGN
-787 HGHELSGFQVQAMAS
+787 GYELSGFQVQAMVTE
-802 DGVEML
+802 GVEML

-838 RITPLS
+838 RITPRS
-844 DLDADDM
+844 DLDAHEM

-858 PLLDGYRGAAR
+858 PLLDGYRGAPLV
-869 ADVAALEEVMLRIS
+869 DVAALEDVMLRIS
-883 GMVEGH
+883 ALVEDH

-902 GEHGAIVVDARV
+902 GQRGAVVVDARV
-914 RLELP
+914 RLEMP

>member
-1 VGTGCGRDRRTEELI
+1 M
-16 PFRASSIQSV
+16 S
-26 TKVGSDAP
+26 KVVS
-34 GAPGLETDVVLRDGS
+34 GAPSAPALETDVVLRDGS

-57 AGDDPAI
+57 AGDEAAI
-64 LAFLSGLSD
+64 LAFLGGLSE

-91 QRAAIS
+91 RRAAIS
-97 DLRERCNLVATVG
+97 DLHERCNLVAIMGVE
-110 ATPSI
+110 PSI
-115 VAQAGYVREEND
+115 VAQAGYVRSGTD
-127 RAEVAFAVADT
+127 RAEVAFAVGEA

-150 QLAEIAE
+150 QLADIAHV
-157 TVGITTFNASVLSE
+157 VGIPTFEASVLGE
-171 NHRMVGVFRESG
+171 NHRMIGVFRESG
-183 FNVSTHASAGVIELE
+183 FKVSTHASAGVIELE

-205 EAVERFA
+205 EAIARFA
-212 RREQSAATAALE
+212 RREQIAATAALE
-224 HVLAPASVAVIGASR
+224 HVLAPPSVAVIGASR
-239 TRGTIGAELFRNLVA
+239 TRGTIGAELFHNLVA

-261 YPVNPSASVVQSAVA
+261 YPVNPSAPVVQSAVA

-282 IPGPVDLAVIA
+282 IPGPVGLAVIV
-293 VPASHAAETARQ
+293 VPAIDVVETARQ
-305 CAQKGVKSLVVIS
+305 CAKKGVKSLVVIS
-318 SGFAESGAE
+318 SGFAESGGE
-327 GASRQAELL
+327 GTNRQADLL
-336 AVCRGAGMR
+336 AVCREAGVR

-391 DYAKTLGLGLSWFIS
+391 DYARTLGLGLSWFIS

-414 GNDVLQYAESDPQ
+414 GNDVLQYAETDPH

-453 SKPIIAVKSG
+453 TKPIIAVKSG
-463 RSMAGARA
+463 RSTAGARA

-510 LMSSQPA
+510 LMSNQPA
-517 PSGRRVAI
+517 PAGRQVAI

-540 EAEGLLVP
+540 EAEGLVVP
-548 PLADDVVAGLQQFLP
+548 PLPDDVVAGLRKFLP

-582 YRRVIETV
+582 YRRVIQTV
-590 AASHSIDA
+590 AASDSIDA
-598 IIVIFIPPLITQPSD
+598 IVVIFIPPLVTQPGD
-613 VARSIRN
+613 VARAIRD
-620 AVEALPRPIP
+620 AAEALPRPLP
-630 LISVFMS
+630 LVTVFMS
-637 AHGVPDELKGASVS
+637 AHGMPDELRGEKVS

-672 EWRQKPEGTLR
+672 EWRHRPEGTVR
-683 DFPNLRPDEAAGII
+683 DFPNVRPDEAAGII

-709 ADETQQLLSCYGI
+709 GAETQQLLSCYGI
-722 PLASTRFV
+722 PLASARFV
-730 PTPQK
+730 STPEQ

-745 RVALKAMSPTL
+745 RLALKAMSPTL
-756 LHKSDAGGVR
+756 LHKSDVGGVH
-766 LGLTVDD
+766 LGLTIDD
-773 IEDAAQEMMAGIAR
+773 IGDAAREMMARIVR
-787 HGHELSGFQVQAMAS
+787 HGHELSGFQVQAMVT

-826 GTAAELLKDIAV
+826 GTTAELLKDIAV

-844 DLDADDM
+844 DLDADEM

-858 PLLDGYRGAAR
+858 PLLDGYRGAPK
-869 ADVAALEEVMLRIS
+869 ADVAALEEVMLRVS
-883 GMVEGH
+883 AMVEGH

-902 GEHGAIVVDARV
+902 AEHRAIVVDARL
-914 RLELP
+914 RLEMP
-919 LPRRPIG
+919 FPRRPIG

>member
-1 VGTGCGRDRRTEELI
+1 V
-16 PFRASSIQSV
+16 S
-26 TKVGSDAP
+26 KVSEAA
-34 GAPGLETDVVLRDGS
+34 GAPALETDITLRDGS

-57 AGDDPAI
+57 PGDEAAI
-64 LAFLSGLSD
+64 VAFLGGLSE

-81 SGAPNLKEAA
+81 SGAPNLTEAA
-91 QRAAIS
+91 RRAAIS
-97 DLRERCNLVATVG
+97 DPDDRCNLVATVG

-115 VAQAGYVREEND
+115 VAQAGYIRNHGD

-150 QLAEIAE
+150 QLAETAH
-157 TVGITTFNASVLSE
+157 TVGITTFEASVLSE
-171 NHRMVGVFRESG
+171 NHRMIGVFRESG
-183 FNVSTHASAGVIELE
+183 FKVSTHASAGVIELE
-198 FPTSLRP
+198 FPTSLLP
-205 EAVERFA
+205 EAIERFVQ
-212 RREQSAATAALE
+212 REQMAAMAALE
-224 HVLAPASVAVIGASR
+224 HVLVPGSVAVIGASR
-239 TRGTIGAELFRNLVA
+239 TRGTIGAELFHNLLL
-254 NGFNGPV
+254 NGFNGPA
-261 YPVNPSASVVQSAVA
+261 YPVNPSAPVVQSVVA

-293 VPASHAAETARQ
+293 VPAIHVVETARQ
-305 CAQKGVKSLVVIS
+305 CAKKGVKSLVVIS
-318 SGFAESGAE
+318 SGFTESGSE
-327 GASRQAELL
+327 GAGRQAELL
-336 AVCRGAGMR
+336 AVCRETGMR

-359 DVSMNATFGP
+359 EVSMNATFGP
-369 ATPPRGRVGFMSQS
+369 AMPPRGRVGFMSQS

-391 DYAKTLGLGLSWFIS
+391 DYAKSLGLGLSWFIS

-414 GNDVLQYAESDPQ
+414 GNDVLQYAETDPH

-439 NPRKFARIARRVAR
+439 NPRKFTRIARRVAR
-453 SKPIIAVKSG
+453 TKPIIAVKSG
-463 RSMAGARA
+463 RSTAGARA

-517 PSGRRVAI
+517 PAGKRVAI

-540 EAEGLLVP
+540 EAEGLIVP
-548 PLADDVVAGLQQFLP
+548 PLPDDVAAGLRQFLP
-563 AQASVRNPIDMIA
+563 PQASVRNPIDMIA

-582 YRRVIETV
+582 YRRVIQTV
-590 AASHSIDA
+590 AASDSIDA
-598 IIVIFIPPLITQPSD
+598 IVVIFIPPLVTQPGD
-613 VARSIRN
+613 VARAIRDA
-620 AVEALPRPIP
+620 AVELPRPIP
-630 LISVFMS
+630 LVTVFMS
-637 AHGVPDELKGASVS
+637 AHGVPDELKGTTVS

-672 EWRQKPEGTLR
+672 EWRQRPEGTVR
-683 DFPNLRPDEAAGII
+683 DFPNVRPDEAASII

-709 ADETQQLLSCYGI
+709 AEETQQLLSCYGI
-722 PLASTRFV
+722 RLAPTRFV
-730 PTPQK
+730 STPEQ
-735 AREAAAELGG
+735 AREAAAEMGG
-745 RVALKAMSPTL
+745 RLALKAMSPTL

-773 IEDAAQEMMAGIAR
+773 IEDAARQMMAQTAR
-787 HGHELSGFQVQAMAS
+787 HGHQLSGFQVQTMVTE
-802 DGVEML
+802 GVEML

-826 GTAAELLKDIAV
+826 GTTAELLKDIAV

-844 DLDADDM
+844 DLDADEM

-858 PLLDGYRGAAR
+858 PLLDGYRGAPK
-869 ADVAALEEVMLRIS
+869 ADVAALEEVMLRINA
-883 GMVEGH
+883 MVDGH

-902 GEHGAIVVDARV
+902 GQHAAVVVDARV
-914 RLELP
+914 RLEMP
-919 LPRRPIG
+919 VPRRPIG

>member
-1 VGTGCGRDRRTEELI
+1 MHCVVARHWRPWEGWGA
-16 PFRASSIQSV
+16 PSIYGMS
-26 TKVGSDAP
+26 KVSDAA
-34 GAPGLETDVVLRDGS
+34 GAPALETDVVLRDGS
-49 TVHVRPTR
+49 TVRVRPTR
-57 AGDDPAI
+57 AGDEPAI
-64 LAFLSGLSD
+64 LAFLGALSD

-81 SGAPNLKEAA
+81 SGAPNLNEAA
-91 QRAAIS
+91 RRAAVS
-97 DLRERCNLVATVG
+97 DIHQRCNLVALVG
-110 ATPSI
+110 AVPTI
-115 VAQAGYVREEND
+115 VAQAGYVRNDAD

-150 QLAEIAE
+150 QLAEIAHAA
-157 TVGITTFNASVLSE
+157 GIATFDASVLSE

-183 FNVSTHASAGVIELE
+183 FKVSTHASAGVIEVE

-205 EAVERFA
+205 EAIERFA
-212 RREQSAATAALE
+212 RREQMAAMAALE
-224 HVLAPASVAVIGASR
+224 HVLVPGSVAVIGASR
-239 TRGTIGAELFRNLVA
+239 TRGTIGAELFHNLLS

-261 YPVNPSASVVQSAVA
+261 YPVNPSAPVVQSVVA

-282 IPGPVDLAVIA
+282 IPGPVDLALIA
-293 VPASHAAETARQ
+293 VPAMHVVGTARQ
-305 CAQKGVKSLVVIS
+305 CAKKGVKSLVVIS
-318 SGFAESGAE
+318 SGFAESGPE
-327 GASRQAELL
+327 GATRQTDLL
-336 AVCRGAGMR
+336 VVCREAGMR

-359 DVSMNATFGP
+359 NVSMNATFGP

-391 DYAKTLGLGLSWFIS
+391 DYATTLGLGLSWFIS

-414 GNDVLQYAESDPQ
+414 GNDVLQYAETDPH

-463 RSMAGARA
+463 RSTAGARA

-517 PSGRRVAI
+517 PKGNRVAI

-540 EAEGLLVP
+540 EAEGLVVP
-548 PLADDVVAGLQQFLP
+548 PLPDDVTAALRQFLP

-576 AASADD
+576 VASADD
-582 YRRVIETV
+582 YRRVIQTV
-590 AASHSIDA
+590 AASDSIDA
-598 IIVIFIPPLITQPSD
+598 IVVIFIPPLVTQPGE
-613 VARSIRN
+613 VARAIR
-620 AVEALPRPIP
+620 EAAETLPRPIP

-637 AHGVPDELKGASVS
+637 AHGVPDELKGKKAR
-651 IPSYQFPE
+651 IPSFQFPE

-672 EWRQKPEGTLR
+672 EWRHRPEGTVR
-683 DFPNLRPDEAAGII
+683 DFPNARPDEAAGII
-697 SSVLATGARWLT
+697 SSVLASGARWMT
-709 ADETQQLLSCYGI
+709 GEETQQLLSCYGI
-722 PLASTRFV
+722 PLASTRFA
-730 PTPQK
+730 PTPER
-735 AREAAAELGG
+735 AREAAADLGG
-745 RVALKAMSPTL
+745 RVALKAMGPTL

-766 LGLTVDD
+766 LGLTIDN
-773 IEDAAQEMMAGIAR
+773 IEEAAREMLRQTAK
-787 HGHELSGFQVQAMAS
+787 HGHELAGFQVQAMVS
-802 DGVEML
+802 EGVEML

-826 GTAAELLKDIAV
+826 GTTAELLKDIAV

-844 DLDADDM
+844 DLDADEM

-858 PLLDGYRGAAR
+858 PLLDGYRGAPK
-869 ADVAALEEVMLRIS
+869 ADVAALEEAMLRIS
-883 GMVEGH
+883 AMVEGH
-889 AEIAELDCNPVMV
+889 AEIAELDCNPVLV
-902 GEHGAIVVDARV
+902 GQHGAVVVDARV
-914 RLELP
+914 RLEMP
-919 LPRRPIG
+919 FPQRPIG

>member
-1 VGTGCGRDRRTEELI
+1 MGKAVFSAAG
-16 PFRASSIQSV
+16 PPA
-26 TKVGSDAP
+26 
-34 GAPGLETDVVLRDGS
+34 LETDVALRDGS

-57 AGDDPAI
+57 AGDEAAI
-64 LAFLSGLSD
+64 LAFLGGLSE

-91 QRAAIS
+91 RRAAIS
-97 DLRERCNLVATVG
+97 DLPERCNLVAIVG
-110 ATPSI
+110 AEPTI
-115 VAQAGYVREEND
+115 VAQAGYVRDEGD
-127 RAEVAFAVADT
+127 QAEVAFAVADA

-150 QLAEIAE
+150 QLAEIAHA
-157 TVGITTFNASVLSE
+157 VGISTFDAAVISE
-171 NHRMVGVFRESG
+171 NHRMIAVFRESG
-183 FNVSTHASAGVIELE
+183 FNVSTHAQAGVIELE

-205 EAVERFA
+205 EAIERFA
-212 RREQSAATAALE
+212 RREQIAAMAALE
-224 HVLAPASVAVIGASR
+224 HVLAPGSVAVIGASR
-239 TRGTIGAELFRNLVA
+239 KRGTIGAELFHNLVLS
-254 NGFNGPV
+254 GFNGPV
-261 YPVNPSASVVQSAVA
+261 YPVNPSAPVVQSVVA

-282 IPGPVDLAVIA
+282 IAGPVGLAVIA
-293 VPASHAAETARQ
+293 VPAIQVVETARQ
-305 CAQKGVKSLVVIS
+305 CAKKDVKSLVVIS
-318 SGFAESGAE
+318 SGFAESGEE
-327 GASRQAELL
+327 GARRQADLL
-336 AVCRGAGMR
+336 AVCREAGMR

-391 DYAKTLGLGLSWFIS
+391 DYAKSLDLGLSWFIS

-414 GNDVLQYAESDPQ
+414 GNDVLQYAETDPH

-453 SKPIIAVKSG
+453 TKPIIAVKGG
-463 RSMAGARA
+463 RSTAGAKA

-510 LMSSQPA
+510 LMANQPA

-540 EAEGLLVP
+540 EAEGLIVP
-548 PLADDVVAGLQQFLP
+548 ALPDEVVAGLRLFLP
-563 AQASVRNPIDMIA
+563 PEASVRNPIDMIA
-576 AASADD
+576 AASAAD
-582 YRRVIETV
+582 YRRVIQTV
-590 AASHSIDA
+590 AASDSIDA
-598 IIVIFIPPLITQPSD
+598 IIVIFIPPLVTQPGD
-613 VARSIRN
+613 VAGAIRD
-620 AVEALPRPIP
+620 AAEALPRPIP
-630 LISVFMS
+630 LVTVFMS
-637 AHGVPDELKGASVS
+637 AHGVPDELKGANVS

-672 EWRQKPEGTLR
+672 EWRQRPEGTVP
-683 DFPNLRPDEAAGII
+683 DFPDVRPDEAAGII
-697 SSVLATGARWLT
+697 SSALATGARWLT
-709 ADETQQLLSCYGI
+709 AEETQQLLSCYGI
-722 PLASTRFV
+722 PLAPTRFISR
-730 PTPQK
+730 PEQ
-735 AREAAAELGG
+735 ARQATAELGG

-766 LGLTVDD
+766 LGLTVDEM
-773 IEDAAQEMMAGIAR
+773 EDAAREMMRQIAR
-787 HGHELSGFQVQAMAS
+787 HGYELSGFQVQAMVTE
-802 DGVEML
+802 GVEML

-844 DLDADDM
+844 DLDGHEM

-858 PLLDGYRGAAR
+858 PLLDGYRGAPH
-869 ADVAALEEVMLRIS
+869 ADVAALEEVMLRVS
-883 GMVEGH
+883 ALVEGH

-902 GEHGAIVVDARV
+902 GQHGAVVVDARV
-914 RLELP
+914 RLEMP

>member
-1 VGTGCGRDRRTEELI
+1 LA
-16 PFRASSIQSV
+16 PSIHGV
-26 TKVGSDAP
+26 RNVSDP
-34 GAPGLETDVVLRDGS
+34 TGAPALETDVVLRDGS
-49 TVHVRPTR
+49 TVRVRPTR
-57 AGDDPAI
+57 AGDEAAI
-64 LAFLSGLSD
+64 LAFLSGLSN

-81 SGAPNLKEAA
+81 SGAPNLNEAA
-91 QRAAIS
+91 RRAAVS
-97 DLRERCNLVATVG
+97 DLHDRCNLVALVG
-110 ATPSI
+110 AAPTI
-115 VAQAGYVREEND
+115 VAQAGYVRNDGD

-150 QLAEIAE
+150 QLAEIAQA
-157 TVGITTFNASVLSE
+157 VGITTFDASVLSE
-171 NHRMVGVFRESG
+171 NHRMIGVFRESG
-183 FNVSTHASAGVIELE
+183 FKVSTHASAGVIELE

-205 EAVERFA
+205 EAIERFA
-212 RREQSAATAALE
+212 GREQMAAMAALE
-224 HVLAPASVAVIGASR
+224 HVLVPGSVAVIGASR
-239 TRGTIGAELFRNLVA
+239 TRGTIGAELFHNLLS

-261 YPVNPSASVVQSAVA
+261 YPVNPSAPVVQSVVA

-282 IPGPVDLAVIA
+282 IPGPVDLALIA
-293 VPASHAAETARQ
+293 VPAAHVVGTARQ
-305 CAQKGVKSLVVIS
+305 CAKKGVKSLVVIS
-318 SGFAESGAE
+318 SGFAESGDE
-327 GASRQAELL
+327 GARRQADLL
-336 AVCRGAGMR
+336 AVCREAGMR

-414 GNDVLQYAESDPQ
+414 GNDVLQYAETDPH

-439 NPRKFARIARRVAR
+439 NPRRFARIARRVAR
-453 SKPIIAVKSG
+453 TKPIIAVKSG
-463 RSMAGARA
+463 RSTAGARA

-517 PSGRRVAI
+517 PAGKRVAI

-540 EAEGLLVP
+540 EAEGLVVP
-548 PLADDVVAGLQQFLP
+548 PLPDDVVDSLRQFLP
-563 AQASVRNPIDMIA
+563 SQASVRNPIDMIA

-582 YRRVIETV
+582 YRRVIQTV
-590 AASHSIDA
+590 AASDSIDA
-598 IIVIFIPPLITQPSD
+598 IVVIFIPPLVTEPSD
-613 VARSIRN
+613 VARAIRD
-620 AVEALPRPIP
+620 AAETLPRPIP

-637 AHGVPDELKGASVS
+637 AHGVPDELKGKKVS
-651 IPSYQFPE
+651 IPSFQFPE

-672 EWRQKPEGTLR
+672 EWRHRPEGTVR
-683 DFPNLRPDEAAGII
+683 GFPNARPDEAAGII

-709 ADETQQLLSCYGI
+709 GAETQQLLSCYGI
-722 PLASTRFV
+722 PLASTRFAA
-730 PTPQK
+730 TPER
-735 AREAAAELGG
+735 AREAAADLGG
-745 RVALKAMSPTL
+745 RVALKAMGATL

-773 IEDAAQEMMAGIAR
+773 IEDAAREMLMQTAR
-787 HGHELSGFQVQAMAS
+787 HGHELSGFQVQAMVS
-802 DGVEML
+802 EGVEML
-808 VGVVHD
+808 VGVVND

-844 DLDADDM
+844 DLDADEM

-858 PLLDGYRGAAR
+858 PLLDGYRGAPK
-869 ADVAALEEVMLRIS
+869 ADVAALEEVMLRINA
-883 GMVEGH
+883 MVEGH

-914 RLELP
+914 RLEMP
-919 LPRRPIG
+919 VPRRPIG

>member
-1 VGTGCGRDRRTEELI
+1 
-16 PFRASSIQSV
+16 
-26 TKVGSDAP
+26 
-34 GAPGLETDVVLRDGS
+34 LRDGS

-57 AGDDPAI
+57 AGDEAAI
-64 LAFLSGLSD
+64 LAFLRGLSE

-91 QRAAIS
+91 DRAAIS
-97 DLRERCNLVATVG
+97 NLHERCNLVALVG
-110 ATPSI
+110 SEPTI
-115 VAQAGYVREEND
+115 VAQAGYVRNDGD

-150 QLAEIAE
+150 QLAEIAQA
-157 TVGITTFNASVLSE
+157 TGIATFDAAVLSE
-171 NHRMVGVFRESG
+171 NHRMIGVFRESG
-183 FNVSTHASAGVIELE
+183 FAVSTHAQAGVIELE

-205 EAVERFA
+205 EAIERFA
-212 RREQSAATAALE
+212 RREQHAAMAALE
-224 HVLAPASVAVIGASR
+224 HVLVPRSIAVIGASR
-239 TRGTIGAELFRNLVA
+239 TRGTIGAELFHNLLEG
-254 NGFNGPV
+254 GFNGPV
-261 YPVNPSASVVQSAVA
+261 YPVNPSAPVVQSVVA

-282 IPGPVDLAVIA
+282 IEGPVDLAVIA
-293 VPASHAAETARQ
+293 VPAIRVVESARQ
-305 CAQKGVKSLVVIS
+305 CATKGVKSLVVIS
-318 SGFAESGAE
+318 SGFAESGSE
-327 GASRQAELL
+327 GVSRQADLL
-336 AVCRGAGMR
+336 AVCRQAGMR

-359 DVSMNATFGP
+359 NVSMNATFGP
-369 ATPPRGRVGFMSQS
+369 GTPPRGRVGFMSQS

-414 GNDVLQYAESDPQ
+414 GNDVLQYVETDPQ

-439 NPRKFARIARRVAR
+439 NPRKFARIARRVGR
-453 SKPIIAVKSG
+453 TKPIIAVKSG
-463 RSMAGARA
+463 RSTAGARA

-517 PSGRRVAI
+517 PAGKRVAI
-525 ITNGGGPGI
+525 VTNGGGPGI

-540 EAEGLLVP
+540 EAEGLMVP
-548 PLADDVVAGLQQFLP
+548 PLPDDVVAGLRQFLP
-563 AQASVRNPIDMIA
+563 PQASVRNPIDMIA

-582 YRRVIETV
+582 YRRVIQTI
-590 AASHSIDA
+590 AASDGIDA
-598 IIVIFIPPLITQPSD
+598 IVVIFIPPLVTKPGD
-613 VARSIRN
+613 VARAIRD
-620 AVEALPRPIP
+620 AAETLPRPIP
-630 LISVFMS
+630 LVSVFMS
-637 AHGVPDELKGASVS
+637 AHGVPDELKSGTVS

-672 EWRQKPEGTLR
+672 EWRQRPEGTLR
-683 DFPNLRPDEAAGII
+683 DFPDVRPDEAAGII

-709 ADETQQLLSCYGI
+709 AQESQRLLTCYGI
-722 PLASTRFV
+722 PLAPARFV
-730 PTPQK
+730 STPE
-735 AREAAAELGG
+735 EAAAAGRELGG
-745 RVALKAMSPTL
+745 TLVIKAISPSL

-766 LGLTVDD
+766 LGLSSDE
-773 IEDAAQEMMAGIAR
+773 IEAAATGMMRQIAR
-787 HGHELSGFQVQAMAS
+787 QGHELSGFLVQAMVTS
-802 DGVEML
+802 GVEML

-814 RLFGPVLACGAG
+814 PLFGPVLACGAG
-826 GTAAELLKDIAV
+826 GTTAELLKDAAV

-844 DLDADDM
+844 DLDAHEM

-858 PLLDGYRGAAR
+858 PLLDGYRGTLK
-869 ADVAALEEVMLRIS
+869 ADVAALEEVMLRVS
-883 GMVEGH
+883 AMVEGH

-902 GEHGAIVVDARV
+902 LEHGAIVVDARV
-914 RLELP
+914 RLELS

>member
-1 VGTGCGRDRRTEELI
+1 MHCVVARHWRPWEGWGA
-16 PFRASSIQSV
+16 PSIYGMS
-26 TKVGSDAP
+26 KVSDAA
-34 GAPGLETDVVLRDGS
+34 GAPALETDVVLRDGS
-49 TVHVRPTR
+49 TVRVRPTR
-57 AGDDPAI
+57 AGDEPSI
-64 LAFLSGLSD
+64 LAFLGALSD

-81 SGAPNLKEAA
+81 SGAPNLNEAA
-91 QRAAIS
+91 RRAAVS
-97 DLRERCNLVATVG
+97 DIHRRCNLVALVG
-110 ATPSI
+110 AVPTI
-115 VAQAGYVREEND
+115 VAQAGYVRNDAD

-150 QLAEIAE
+150 QLAEIAHAA
-157 TVGITTFNASVLSE
+157 GIATFDASVLSE

-183 FNVSTHASAGVIELE
+183 FKVSTHASAGVIEVE

-205 EAVERFA
+205 EAIERFA
-212 RREQSAATAALE
+212 RREQMAAMAALE
-224 HVLAPASVAVIGASR
+224 HVLVPGSVAVIGASR
-239 TRGTIGAELFRNLVA
+239 TRGTIVAELFHNLLS

-261 YPVNPSASVVQSAVA
+261 YPVNPSAPVVQSVVA

-282 IPGPVDLAVIA
+282 IPGPVDLALIA
-293 VPASHAAETARQ
+293 VPAMHVVGTARQ
-305 CAQKGVKSLVVIS
+305 CAKKGVKSLVVIS
-318 SGFAESGAE
+318 SGFAESGPE
-327 GASRQAELL
+327 GATRQTDLL
-336 AVCRGAGMR
+336 VVCREAGMR

-359 DVSMNATFGP
+359 NVSMNATFGP

-391 DYAKTLGLGLSWFIS
+391 DYATTLGLGLSWFIS

-414 GNDVLQYAESDPQ
+414 GNDVLQYAETDPD

-463 RSMAGARA
+463 RSTAGARA

-496 IRTDTLAELFDVAA
+496 IRTDTLAELFAVAA

-517 PSGRRVAI
+517 PNGKRVAI

-540 EAEGLLVP
+540 EAEGLIVP
-548 PLADDVVAGLQQFLP
+548 PLPDDVVAGLQQFLP
-563 AQASVRNPIDMIA
+563 PQASVRNPIDMIA

-582 YRRVIETV
+582 YRRAIQTV
-590 AASHSIDA
+590 AASDSIDA
-598 IIVIFIPPLITQPSD
+598 IVVIFIPPLVTQPSE
-613 VARSIRN
+613 VARAIRD
-620 AVEALPRPIP
+620 AAETLPRPIP

-637 AHGVPDELKGASVS
+637 AHGVPDELKGETIS
-651 IPSYQFPE
+651 IPSFQFPE

-664 LARSAVYG
+664 LARSAAYG
-672 EWRQKPEGTLR
+672 EGRHRPEGAVR
-683 DFPNLRPDEAAGII
+683 DFPNARPDEAAGII
-697 SSVLATGARWLT
+697 SSVLATGGRWMT
-709 ADETQQLLSCYGI
+709 GEETQQLLSCYGI
-722 PLASTRFV
+722 PLASTRFA
-730 PTPQK
+730 PTPER
-735 AREAAAELGG
+735 AREAAADLGG
-745 RVALKAMSPTL
+745 RLALKAMGPSL

-773 IEDAAQEMMAGIAR
+773 IEDAAREMLVRTAR
-787 HGHELSGFQVQAMAS
+787 HGHELAGFQVQAMVS

-808 VGVVHD
+808 IGVVHD

-826 GTAAELLKDIAV
+826 GTTAELLKDIAV
-838 RITPLS
+838 RITPLTG
-844 DLDADDM
+844 LDADEM

-858 PLLDGYRGAAR
+858 PLLDGYRGAPK
-869 ADVAALEEVMLRIS
+869 ADVAALEEVMMRIS
-883 GMVEGH
+883 AMVEGH

-902 GEHGAIVVDARV
+902 GQHGAIVVDARV
-914 RLELP
+914 RLEMP
-919 LPRRPIG
+919 FPQRPIG

>member
-1 VGTGCGRDRRTEELI
+1 VSKVI
-16 PFRASSIQSV
+16 PGVAGIP
-26 TKVGSDAP
+26 A
-34 GAPGLETDVVLRDGS
+34 LETDVALRDGS

-57 AGDDPAI
+57 PGDEAAI
-64 LAFLSGLSD
+64 LAFLGGLSE

-91 QRAAIS
+91 HRAAIS
-97 DLRERCNLVATVG
+97 DLYERCNLVALVG
-110 ATPSI
+110 AEPII
-115 VAQAGYVREEND
+115 VAQAGYVRNDGD

-150 QLAEIAE
+150 QLAEIAQA
-157 TVGITTFNASVLSE
+157 VGIATFDASVLSE
-171 NHRMVGVFRESG
+171 NHRMIGVFRESG
-183 FNVSTHASAGVIELE
+183 FAVSTHAQAGVIDLE

-205 EAVERFA
+205 EAIERFA
-212 RREQSAATAALE
+212 RREQSAAMAALE
-224 HVLAPASVAVIGASR
+224 HVLVPRSVAVIGASR
-239 TRGTIGAELFRNLVA
+239 TRGTIGAELFHNLLESS
-254 NGFNGPV
+254 FNGPV
-261 YPVNPSASVVQSAVA
+261 YPVNPSAPVVQSVVA

-282 IPGPVDLAVIA
+282 IEGPVDLAVIA
-293 VPASHAAETARQ
+293 VPAIRVVETARQ
-305 CAQKGVKSLVVIS
+305 CATKGVKGLVVIS
-318 SGFAESGAE
+318 SGFAESGGE
-327 GASRQAELL
+327 GISRQADLL
-336 AVCRGAGMR
+336 AVCRQAGMR
-345 LVGPNC
+345 LIGPNC

-369 ATPPRGRVGFMSQS
+369 ATPPCGRVGFMSQS

-414 GNDVLQYAESDPQ
+414 GNDVLQYAETDPR
-427 TDLVLLYLESFG
+427 TDVVLLYLESFG

-453 SKPIIAVKSG
+453 TKPIIAVKSG
-463 RSMAGARA
+463 RSTAGARA

-517 PSGRRVAI
+517 PAGKRVAI

-540 EAEGLLVP
+540 EAEGLIVP
-548 PLADDVVAGLQQFLP
+548 PLPDDVAAGLRQFLP
-563 AQASVRNPIDMIA
+563 PQASVRNPIDMIA

-582 YRRVIETV
+582 YRRVIQTV
-590 AASHSIDA
+590 AASDGIDA
-598 IIVIFIPPLITQPSD
+598 IVVIFIPPLVTRPGDI
-613 VARSIRN
+613 ARAIRD
-620 AVEALPRPIP
+620 AAAALPRPIP
-630 LISVFMS
+630 LVSVFMS
-637 AHGVPDELKGASVS
+637 AHGVPDELKGETVS

-672 EWRQKPEGTLR
+672 EWRHRPEGTVR
-683 DFPNLRPDEAAGII
+683 DFPDVRPDEAAGII

-709 ADETQQLLSCYGI
+709 AEESQRLLTCYGI
-722 PLASTRFV
+722 PLAPARFV
-730 PTPQK
+730 STP
-735 AREAAAELGG
+735 AEVAAAGRELGG
-745 RVALKAMSPTL
+745 PLVLKAMSPTL

-766 LGLTVDD
+766 LGLSSDD
-773 IEDAAQEMMAGIAR
+773 IEAAATGMVRQMAR
-787 HGHELSGFQVQAMAS
+787 QGHELQGFQVQAMVTS
-802 DGVEML
+802 GVEML

-814 RLFGPVLACGAG
+814 PLFGPVLACGAG
-826 GTAAELLKDIAV
+826 GTTAELLKDIAV

-844 DLDADDM
+844 DLDAREM

-858 PLLDGYRGAAR
+858 PLLDGYRGAPR
-869 ADVAALEEVMLRIS
+869 ADVAALEEVMLRVS
-883 GMVEGH
+883 ALVEGH
-889 AEIAELDCNPVMV
+889 AEIAELDCNPAMV
-902 GEHGAIVVDARV
+902 GEQGATVVDARV
-914 RLELP
+914 RLEMP
-919 LPRRPIG
+919 LARQPIG